1 LCVVAV
7 SVVLL
12 RILIVMLTN
21 TYKKIYD
28 SLDTQWK

>member
-1 LCVVAV
+1 V